1 MIMVSVMYPNQEGVA
16 FDFVYWTATHLSLV
30 AELVGPALKGV
41 EAERGLSG
49 PLAGSPAPYVAVAHL
64 LFDSVAEFQSA
75 FGPHAAALMADI
87 PKFTNV
93 SPTIQIGEVLD

>member
-1 MIMVSVMYPNQEGVA
+1 MIQVTVMYPNQEGVA
-16 FDFVYWTATHLSLV
+16 FDFAYWTTTHLPLV
-30 AELVGPALKGV
+30 AQLVGPALKGV

-49 PLAGSPAPYVAVAHL
+49 PFPGSPAPYVAVAHL
-64 LFDSVAEFQSA
+64 QFDSVEAFQSA
-75 FGPHAAALMADI
+75 FAPHAAALMGDI

>member
-16 FDFVYWTATHLSLV
+16 FDFAYWTGIHIPLV
-30 AELVGPALKGV
+30 TQLVGPALKGV
-41 EAERGLSG
+41 ETERGLSG
-49 PLAGSPAPYVAVAHL
+49 PLPGSTAPYVAVAHL
-64 LFDSVAEFQSA
+64 LFESVAEFQSA

-93 SPTIQIGEVLD
+93 SPAIQIGEVLD